1 MSNTLFMISFDNNMI
16 SSFSDAHKLE
26 GGGFNI
32 FDHKLAPLPTFT
44 YSLHSLFCADLIPIW
59 KG

>member
-1 MSNTLFMISFDNNMI
+1 MLNKPFVFLSSGSKMSNTLFMISLDNNMI

-32 FDHKLAPLPTFT
+32 F
-44 YSLHSLFCADLIPIW
+44 
-59 KG
+59 